1 MTLSRQFIAGVVVTL
16 ASIVAQADT
25 APAAPAAPAA
35 PVGWKGKGEAGIVF
49 ARGNTDAD
57 TINLKLAMS
66 DEIER
71 WKHSLEMAALR
82 ATNGGVKSADRYMAG
97 WQSDYK
103 LSARTFA
110 FGALRYEK
118 DRFSAF
124 DYQAS
129 ASTGLGYKLFDTDR
143 IKLSAQAGAGYRR
156 LKNSVSGDTSGDA
169 VFVAGMDYE
178 NKLTASTKVVD
189 KFHAESGSDNT
200 LLANFLGIE
209 VKMSD
214 ALALAVGYDVRDNTK
229 VPPGVKKLDTVSTV
243 NLVYAF

>member
-1 MTLSRQFIAGVVVTL
+1 MTLSRQIIAGVALTL
-16 ASIVAQADT
+16 AAVAAQAE
-25 APAAPAAPAA
+25 AAPAAAAA
-35 PVGWKGKGEAGIVF
+35 PPAGWTGKGEAGIVF
-49 ARGNTDAD
+49 ARGNTEAD
-57 TINLKLAMS
+57 TVNLKLGMS
-66 DEIER
+66 HEVDR

-82 ATNGGVKSADRYMAG
+82 ATNKGVKSADRYMAG

-103 LSARTFA
+103 INARTFA
-110 FGALRYEK
+110 FGALRYERDK
-118 DRFSAF
+118 LSAF

-129 ASTGLGYKLFDTDR
+129 LSAGLGYKFYDTDT
-143 IKLSAQAGAGYRR
+143 IKLSGQAGVGYRR
-156 LKNSVSGDTSGDA
+156 LKEALPPGKTYGDA

-189 KFHAESGSDNT
+189 KFRAEVGSKNT

-214 ALALAVGYDVRDNTK
+214 ALALSVGFDVRDNTK
-229 VPPGVKKLDTVSTV
+229 AVSPAKKFDTVTTV